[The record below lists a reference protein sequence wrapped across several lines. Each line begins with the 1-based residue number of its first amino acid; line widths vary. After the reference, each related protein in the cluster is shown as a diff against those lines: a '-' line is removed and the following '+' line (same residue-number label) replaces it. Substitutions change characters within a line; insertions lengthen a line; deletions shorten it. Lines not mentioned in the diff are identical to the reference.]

1 MALALT
7 AANDAE
13 RESTSRTLT
22 ATTVLVGFFVSKNMD
37 SLEDAMYE
45 ALEEKTEAE
54 VELS

>member
-1 MALALT
+1 MAGMSIAG
-7 AANDAE
+7 A
-13 RESTSRTLT
+13 SV